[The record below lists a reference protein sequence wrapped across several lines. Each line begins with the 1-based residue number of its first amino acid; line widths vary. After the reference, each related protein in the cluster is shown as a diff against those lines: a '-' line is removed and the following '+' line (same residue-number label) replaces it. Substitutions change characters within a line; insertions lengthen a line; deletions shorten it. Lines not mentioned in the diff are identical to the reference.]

1 MSMGLASM
9 NPMPGA
15 VTGALMIK
23 SKPDKDLEKDGW
35 ADYYATKSFDND
47 DMLGMHNGKVSLR
60 KTSDLKECQV
70 YIINAPKVDE
80 IYNSLLKEALDED
93 SEIHPDPGYIYSAFT
108 GKYLLTDDQFNFDP
122 LLERVYLD
130 KLSKR
135 LNADASNLE
144 NEYAMKTL
152 NKHEGFYP
160 VKREEEDSNVNFPL
174 LDHAVVDRNVYE
186 NLLDNYLDKFMKG
199 EGEEIVEDI

>member
-70 YIINAPKVDE
+70 YIINAPKVDA

>member
-70 YIINAPKVDE
+70 YIIKANNVDE
-80 IYNSLLKEALDED
+80 IYDKLLEEALDED
-93 SEIHPDPGYIYSAFT
+93 SDIHPDPGYIYSAFT
-108 GKYLLTDDQFNFDP
+108 GKYLLTDDQFSFDP

-160 VKREEEDSNVNFPL
+160 IKKDEEDANVNFPL
-174 LDHAVVDRNVYE
+174 LDHVVLDREEYE
-186 NLLDNYLDKFMKG
+186 DILEEYLNKFISG